1 MNKILDLRE
10 QARGVESVAES
21 VTEPVVESVA
31 EPVTD
36 PVTDPVTELD
46 HPCSLCALREHL
58 TTLINNQY
66 FDGISRQ
73 LSYRDMK
80 ESGEILSLL
89 FNDKSIGLIGQ
100 WGSTCWGAVAHMFYR
115 HNDGKCYGFYTRD
128 SDMPSWVFPIDQDFV
143 NNYLQ

>member
-73 LSYRDMK
+73 LSCKDMK

-100 WGSTCWGAVAHMFYR
+100 WGSTSWGAVSS
-115 HNDGKCYGFYTRD
+115 YG
-128 SDMPSWVFPIDQDFV
+128 
-143 NNYLQ
+143 L